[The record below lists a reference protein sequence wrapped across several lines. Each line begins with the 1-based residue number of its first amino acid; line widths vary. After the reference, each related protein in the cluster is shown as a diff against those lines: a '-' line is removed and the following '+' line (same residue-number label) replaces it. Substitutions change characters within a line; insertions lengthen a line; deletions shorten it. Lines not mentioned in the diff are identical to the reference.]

1 MKRQILLAIILLLSF
16 TVLAFGANEIQFAYE
31 DGDNLYA
38 LVRQPSDAFI
48 WDVGDSQFE
57 AVGTW
62 NDARAGECDIALTGY
77 NGELYMAG
85 FPSAAAGRYIINIY
99 LRAGASPAITDAL
112 LGTGEIIWNGSAEVT
127 VIDTSGQ
134 VDVGTIEGSDA
145 TDQINAEA
153 DTALT
158 DYDPPTKAELDS
170 GLAALNDPS
179 ATDVVSALMADTGVT
194 AGGTW
199 TYEEW
204 CKMLGAY
211 LLGTWQDKSGTGSL
225 VQEILDPEDDA
236 TVILEL
242 SASATSP
249 YKTTTK
255 K

>member
-1 MKRQILLAIILLLSF
+1 MRPKIFAVIIWLLSF
-16 TVLAFGANEIQFAYE
+16 IGLTFGANEIQFSFE
-31 DGDNLYA
+31 DGYNLYA
-38 LVRQPSDAFI
+38 LVRRPSDAFI
-48 WDVGDSQFE
+48 WDVGDSQVE

-77 NGELYMAG
+77 NGELYMAN
-85 FPSAAAGRYIINIY
+85 FPSASAGRYIINIY
-99 LRAGASPAITDAL
+99 LRAGANPAVSDVL
-112 LGTGEIIWNGSAEVT
+112 LGSGELVWNGSAEET
-127 VIDTSGQ
+127 VIDTSGR

-145 TDQINAEA
+145 TDQINTQA

-158 DYDPPTKAELDS
+158 DYDPPTKAELDN

-179 ATDVVSALMADTGVT
+179 ATEVVSALMADTGVT

-242 SASATSP
+242 SASAASP